1 MDPEQLLF
9 GLNVT
14 EYEIGHTI
22 IFGVVLFFV
31 SKETDLKMAELRS
44 FHPT

>member
-1 MDPEQLLF
+1 MDPEQLFF

-31 SKETDLKMAELRS
+31 SMKAERLS
-44 FHPT
+44 

>member
-31 SKETDLKMAELRS
+31 SMNFMYTKNIDFFL
-44 FHPT
+44 